1 MKGKPLKERVLSY
14 FLFFSFYSIKPF
26 FSSLYNSWSLT
37 YWSDLLDLKNQ
48 EGGRKDGTEN
58 GGSREV
64 YQQTRKMEFENESG
78 NYGVEG
84 KHAGPERN
92 KRNVA
97 GHQEGDIMSEG

>member
-1 MKGKPLKERVLSY
+1 
-14 FLFFSFYSIKPF
+14 
-26 FSSLYNSWSLT
+26 
-37 YWSDLLDLKNQ
+37 
-48 EGGRKDGTEN
+48 
-58 GGSREV
+58 
-64 YQQTRKMEFENESG
+64 MEFENESG